1 MIALPWPYRTCFA
14 RLAQSLLYE
23 PGLART
29 LWDGRVHG
37 APNAY
42 PEGRPVDGEHR
53 PPGDGGVHGDS
64 RDGNCGSGSGSGSG
78 RAVAVGMLVLTV
90 LTVVMAAAAAWRL
103 LS

>member
-1 MIALPWPYRTCFA
+1 MIALPWRYRTYFA
-14 RLAQSLLYE
+14 RLAQSRLYV
-23 PGLART
+23 PGRART
-29 LWDGRVHG
+29 LWDGRITE
-37 APNAY
+37 PNAY

-64 RDGNCGSGSGSGSG
+64 RDGNCGSGSGSG